1 MTVAAA
7 RRPPA
12 GKVGSPKTG
21 KKLFLTKGLRIGQ
34 NKVEERFVT
43 IPANPD
49 GGKSPS
55 GRRGRQSL
63 VTNDIPI

>member
-1 MTVAAA
+1 MIGNFQKIGVK
-7 RRPPA
+7 R
-12 GKVGSPKTG
+12 GG
-21 KKLFLTKGLRIGQ
+21 RIGQ

-55 GRRGRQSL
+55 GRRGR
-63 VTNDIPI
+63 